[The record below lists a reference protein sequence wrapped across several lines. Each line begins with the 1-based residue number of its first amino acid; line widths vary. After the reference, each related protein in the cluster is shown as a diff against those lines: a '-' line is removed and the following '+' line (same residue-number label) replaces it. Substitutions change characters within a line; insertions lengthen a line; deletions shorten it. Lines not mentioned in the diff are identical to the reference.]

1 MSAVNKITD
10 LLNRQALTIPEL
22 AAELG
27 ISRNSMH
34 LQVRKLEAAG
44 VLEKL
49 VLQMSSSAGRPA
61 YQYRTAAGGEDVH
74 STACKPVLDSMVR
87 TICEN
92 VPEQDRLALFE
103 NAG

>member
-27 ISRNSMH
+27 ISRNSTH

-74 STACKPVLDSMVR
+74 SCLLYTSPSPRDATLSRMPSS
-87 TICEN
+87 
-92 VPEQDRLALFE
+92 A
-103 NAG
+103 